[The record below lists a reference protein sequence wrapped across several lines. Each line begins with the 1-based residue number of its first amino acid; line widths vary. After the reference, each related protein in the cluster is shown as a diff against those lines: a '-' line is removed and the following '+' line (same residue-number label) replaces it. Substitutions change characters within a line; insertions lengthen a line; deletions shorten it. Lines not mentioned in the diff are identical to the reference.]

1 MSQTMEFIEVASAD
15 DLTEGQM
22 RVANVHD
29 KRILLALVEG
39 RIYAIGAVCTHE
51 RAHLDEGT
59 LVGHE
64 LYCPRHFSCFDVRTG
79 EALEAPADRPEPV
92 YAVKVEGGKVLVSS
106 SPVDPEML
114 EEVAAT
120 AAAAPADAEPPT
132 EDAAEPKPE
141 PESAGAAPDRAP
153 AADRVAPATGVRPV
167 GAEHEAPAH
176 EQKGPPRVRP
186 RFAPL
191 GPNAWQ
197 HRILELAEDLPWLE
211 NGAETLGSAL
221 QPVRESPAGRR
232 VFDLLHGRILGHALH
247 PALSD
252 LPIGMWSGSVLLDTV
267 GEHQAAGV
275 LGLAGAC
282 AGVATAVTG
291 VADWTVSDGRDRR
304 AGLLHGILQT
314 VALGL
319 EGGSLIARRT
329 GHVGSARALA
339 AAGLGVA
346 TGSAYIGGHLVF
358 GRGVMVDHTAWRT
371 GPRQWTRAIRED
383 ELSDGEARAVDV
395 DGRAVLLSR
404 TDGVVSAIDAV
415 CSHAGGPLSR
425 GTIEDGVVT
434 CPRHGSCFR
443 LTDGTVVRGPAQHPQ
458 PKLETRAMTDGW
470 IEVRGRRR

>member
-1 MSQTMEFIEVASAD
+1 MEFIEVASAD
-15 DLTEGQM
+15 DLAEGQM
-22 RVANVHD
+22 RVADVHG

-59 LVGHE
+59 LDGYE

-79 EALEAPADRPEPV
+79 EALEPPADRPEPV
-92 YAVKVEGGKVLVSS
+92 YAVKVEGGKVLVSG

-114 EEVAAT
+114 EEAAAT
-120 AAAAPADAEPPT
+120 AAAAPAEAEPPT
-132 EDAAEPKPE
+132 DGAAEPE
-141 PESAGAAPDRAP
+141 PADAAPDGAP
-153 AADRVAPATGVRPV
+153 AADRVAPAMGVRPV

-186 RFAPL
+186 RFAPA
-191 GPNAWQ
+191 GAAAWQ
-197 HRILELAEDLPWLE
+197 QRMLELAEDLPWLE

-221 QPVRESPAGRR
+221 RPVRESPAGRR

-383 ELSDGEARAVDV
+383 ELPDGDVQAVDV
-395 DGRAVLLSR
+395 DGRTVLLSR

-425 GTIEDGVVT
+425 GKIKDGVVT

-443 LTDGTVVRGPAQHPQ
+443 LADGTVVRGPAHHPQ
-458 PKLETRAMTDGW
+458 PELETRAMTDGW
-470 IEVRGRRR
+470 IEVRGRQR